1 MPVEKCAIKIP
12 LVFESEKMR
21 ILDGHS
27 NICIWL
33 YNQLLEKA
41 SQLKEA
47 YKTSQDPQI
56 GKQLYSP
63 RGLRNLVPKMKQE
76 HPFLK
81 VVHSSVLKNVALR
94 LTDAIK
100 RQKESK
106 KNTYKIKWPRFK
118 SRKVEWFSLF
128 YDEPTKGFYV
138 EGNTLHLS
146 LGMGEDRKQK
156 SLELQLKEAALLK
169 DKKIRN
175 LRIICELDLY
185 YAVFTIEKSLVET
198 KEIKKIIACD
208 PNHKNFF
215 YGVDVE
221 GHAIEV
227 ASPKWLKSRDAQLD
241 ELQAKR
247 DRCDK
252 KSCKVEITDKQG
264 SATGK
269 YYYKPSR
276 RWKSLD
282 RALKKSYRKRREQTK
297 TFMFTLAHQLVASY
311 DCIGIGDYAPKKLG
325 YSTKMRRAMNNRSLH
340 GKFKDVL
347 SWVGKKSG
355 KTVIVYDEKGTT
367 KTCHDC
373 HTELQSSLKPCIRKW
388 QCPGCGRKHHRD
400 ENAAIN
406 GLERVLTHLEKNQGM
421 YVPTVS
427 CSDLAIQKRCAWRV
441 STSGVK
447 LLRGRNSEKQL
458 TATRN

>member
-128 YDEPTKGFYV
+128 YDEPTKGFCV
-138 EGNTLHLS
+138 EGNTLRLS

-156 SLELQLKEAALLK
+156 SL
-169 DKKIRN
+169 
-175 LRIICELDLY
+175 
-185 YAVFTIEKSLVET
+185 VET
-198 KEIKKIIACD
+198 KEIKRVIACD

-325 YSTKMRRAMNNRSLH
+325 YSTKMRRAMNDRSLH

-347 SWVGKKSG
+347 SWLGKNFG
-355 KTVIVYDEKGTT
+355 KTVIEYNEKGTT
-367 KTCHDC
+367 KPCHDC
-373 HTELQSSLKPCIRKW
+373 HMVLNNGLKPCIRKW
-388 QCPGCGRKHHRD
+388 QCPGFGRKHHRD
-400 ENAAIN
+400 ENAAFN
-406 GLERVLTHLEKNQGM
+406 GLELVLTHLEKNQGM
-421 YVPTVS
+421 YVPTVF